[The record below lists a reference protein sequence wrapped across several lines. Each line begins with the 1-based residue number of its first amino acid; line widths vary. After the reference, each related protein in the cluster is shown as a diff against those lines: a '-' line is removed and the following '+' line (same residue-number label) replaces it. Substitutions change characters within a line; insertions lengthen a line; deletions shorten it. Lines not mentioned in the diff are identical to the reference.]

1 MSVRQYVGA
10 RYVPRFSDVNNGNW
24 SSVYSYEPLTIVKN
38 GNDYYTSKQSVP
50 VGIAI
55 TNTDYWVKTGDYNGA
70 IANLD
75 TRVSSLESDV
85 SILKSQKK
93 TIVIFGDSW
102 VANAPTQIPTYVANH
117 FDCTVKNY
125 SVAGTGF
132 DVSGGYK
139 DQIQYM
145 LNDSSINLDD
155 VRFCIIVCGLND
167 HARGKT
173 AAEFA
178 QAFNEWKVLYN
189 NAFTGHMIPDVY
201 WFHNYSLENELV
213 SSLGGNPTD
222 YWNQFRY
229 YRTVR
234 QTIKDIKAFDSFG
247 FLPGTDAAWQTDN
260 WRHPNSAGSTLY
272 AENMCR
278 CIDGGRPIIYNYQ
291 EMTGTIA
298 DTNVDEALRSVP
310 VIFKV
315 NEADFE
321 MVVSVSLKAC
331 AQLTSGGSYVNFDKY
346 FPARPNSP
354 RYIDAGIASDAYDYS
369 NKRLAL
375 ATVSP
380 IRTQFSDSSGRALTT
395 IPTSSLQ

>member
-1 MSVRQYVGA
+1 MSVRQYIGA
-10 RYVPRFSDVNNGNW
+10 RYVPRFSDVNDGNW
-24 SSVYSYEPLTIVKN
+24 SSSYSYEPLIIVKY
-38 GNDYYTSKQSVP
+38 GNDYYTSKQAVP
-50 VGIAI
+50 TGIQI
-55 TNTDYWVKTGDYNGA
+55 TDTDYWVKTGDYNGA

-75 TRVSSLESDV
+75 TRVSGLENDV
-85 SILKSQKK
+85 SIIKSQKK

-102 VANAPTQIPTYVANH
+102 VANTPTQIPAYVANH

-167 HARGKT
+167 HYRGRT
-173 AAEFA
+173 AAQFA

-189 NAFTGHMIPDVY
+189 SAFINHIIPDVY
-201 WFHNYSLENELV
+201 WFHNYSLENEINP
-213 SSLGGNPTD
+213 SQGANPTD

-229 YRTVR
+229 YRTIR
-234 QTIKDIKAFDSFG
+234 QTIKNIKSFDCFG
-247 FLPGTDAAWQTDN
+247 FLPGVDIAWQTDN
-260 WRHPNSAGSTLY
+260 WRHPNSTGSTLY

-278 CIDGGRPIIYNYQ
+278 CIDGGRPLIYNYQ

-298 DTNVDEALRSVP
+298 DEGVDEALRSIPIV
-310 VIFKV
+310 FKI

-321 MVVSVSLKAC
+321 MVISLPLKAC
-331 AQLTSGGSYVNFDKY
+331 AQLASGGSYVNFDKY
-346 FPARPNSP
+346 FPANPTAP
-354 RYIDAGIASDAYDYS
+354 RYIAAGIASNTYDYS
-369 NKRLAL
+369 HKRLTL
-375 ATVSP
+375 TTLSV
-380 IRTQFSDSSGRALTT
+380 IRTQFSEAVGRALAT
-395 IPTSSLQ
+395 IPPGSLT